1 MNQRRR
7 GCQPNLRTR
16 GRSTKDVPGDY
27 PVGCSGGVKPSP
39 CTSGQENPQRRGA
52 DQRARRRRN
61 ELRTARPA
69 QPRVLDAPQEPVQ
82 LAPGVKW
89 KQGQLHER
97 WPQRHTTSYRDP
109 HTRGATQPPGRK
121 KSRTRANI
129 FLEPKWLR
137 TIAMLLPCYYNVIA
151 MLAIAI
157 HKPPRALRKLNTGMA
172 TGLCC
177 FLFTGGRSNFLG
189 AAAC

>member
-27 PVGCSGGVKPSP
+27 PVGCSVGVKPSP

-129 FLEPKWLR
+129 LLEPNGLSQNGLSQNGSQHPPAAPNTDK
-137 TIAMLLPCYYNVIA
+137 TASQSSPATPNND
-151 MLAIAI
+151 
-157 HKPPRALRKLNTGMA
+157 KPVPESPSSTRRE
-172 TGLCC
+172 
-177 FLFTGGRSNFLG
+177 
-189 AAAC
+189 